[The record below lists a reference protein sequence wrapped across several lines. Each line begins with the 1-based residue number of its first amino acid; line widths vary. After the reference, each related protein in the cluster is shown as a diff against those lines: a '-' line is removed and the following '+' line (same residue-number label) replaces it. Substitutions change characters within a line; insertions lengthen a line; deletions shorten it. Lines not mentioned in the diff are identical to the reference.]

1 MKTITITGENL
12 NQQII
17 QAIKNAVAK
26 ASNPTYTIKYI
37 NTSKDKID
45 SEALQDIE
53 DAKLG
58 AKLYS
63 EYLASGSKSTSW
75 ADIKKENKIRF
86 SDYAKEKFNELDG
99 SIKKPIQKFLDRLE
113 ESDDPRSSGKGLT
126 ENLSGLW
133 RYRVKNYRLICFIQ
147 DEELIV
153 LFLDISKRDEVYTDR
168 NVKSILKNVPTK

>member
-37 NTSKDKID
+37 NTSKNKID

-58 AKLYS
+58 AKVSLEEATAFKHAMADAIVS
-63 EYLASGSKSTSW
+63 PVKGQIFWEFQGDGEAAPAVEPFIGKEYKEGDTFCYICTSW
-75 ADIKKENKIRF
+75 GEFETIPAALGGKLVEIKAKQGDKVNKGDVIA
-86 SDYAKEKFNELDG
+86 Y
-99 SIKKPIQKFLDRLE
+99 IQR
-113 ESDDPRSSGKGLT
+113 
-126 ENLSGLW
+126 
-133 RYRVKNYRLICFIQ
+133 
-147 DEELIV
+147 
-153 LFLDISKRDEVYTDR
+153 
-168 NVKSILKNVPTK
+168 PTAE